1 MPGIAKTTNG
11 FTVSFSTIP
20 DRLYRVYASDD
31 LVFWT
36 ALGTDFSGDG
46 SVKSYEDAPGSL
58 TRRFY
63 HVVVRL
69 P

>member
-1 MPGIAKTTNG
+1 
-11 FTVSFSTIP
+11 
-20 DRLYRVYASDD
+20 LYRVYASDD
-31 LVFWT
+31 MVSWT
-36 ALGTDFSGDG
+36 ALGTDISGDG
-46 SVKSYEDAPGSL
+46 SVKSYEDATSL